1 MNPFECKP
9 QKADK
14 IFTSWN
20 KVLVKPYD
28 KNTVDPYTRL
38 RVILMS
44 GTEFESVRFS
54 HAFTRHCANNDVRR
68 RLAFMRRG
76 EQIQQKRVASLKPA
90 NETILEH
97 TIGYEQLAVDL
108 TANLALSEKNSY
120 VKKQLDFALLEDFD
134 HLYRYADLMEL
145 EKGGDPAKLVGNYTE
160 IMPGRPTVAEY
171 RHPYDDVN
179 FYINCHL
186 NDVKTK
192 LNVNIITAAEQQTM
206 NFYMNVGNLYASPIG
221 RKLYNEIAMIEE
233 QHVTQYESLIDP
245 NATWMEN
252 ALCHEYTEC
261 YLYYSCWKS
270 ETDKNVKKVWEQC
283 LRQEITHLH
292 IAAEA
297 LKKYGK
303 KEWQEVIPDG
313 NFPELLVFSPQE
325 AYIRKII
332 AETVE
337 NTSLKEGYINV
348 NGLPDDADFFKYQR
362 IVNGNDEKMTPSHA
376 VIRAHIDNSGQ
387 DYRAE
392 HNPNPVECLRDRA
405 SDNVNLGRKK
415 SANR

>member
-76 EQIQQKRVASLKPA
+76 EQIQQKRVAGLKPA
-90 NETILEH
+90 NESILEH

-206 NFYMNVGNLYASPIG
+206 NFYMNVGNLYASPLG

-233 QHVTQYESLIDP
+233 QHVTGYGCLKDP
-245 NATWMEN
+245 TATFWEN
-252 ALCHEYTEC
+252 LLMNEYTEC
-261 YLYYSCWKS
+261 YLYYSCFMDEKDERIKKIWEMHFAHLHEAAELLKTY
-270 ETDKNVKKVWEQC
+270 EGKVWQ
-283 LRQEITHLH
+283 Q
-292 IAAEA
+292 
-297 LKKYGK
+297 
-303 KEWQEVIPDG
+303 VFPDG
-313 NFPELLVFSPQE
+313 GAFPELLKFRSQKE
-325 AYIRKII
+325 YIREVLKSVRL
-332 AETVE
+332 TGVE
-337 NTSLKEGYINV
+337 EGWEELAKV
-348 NGLPDDADFFKYQR
+348 PDGFRYFGYNSH
-362 IVNGNDEKMTPSHA
+362 INGNVKTVGTHL
-376 VIRAHIDNSGQ
+376 VIDKAISQ
-387 DYRAE
+387 FQKDYRLQNKE
-392 HNPNPVECLRDRA
+392 HPVRVLADRTQ
-405 SDNVNLGRKK
+405 DNVDVGRVKGK
-415 SANR
+415 